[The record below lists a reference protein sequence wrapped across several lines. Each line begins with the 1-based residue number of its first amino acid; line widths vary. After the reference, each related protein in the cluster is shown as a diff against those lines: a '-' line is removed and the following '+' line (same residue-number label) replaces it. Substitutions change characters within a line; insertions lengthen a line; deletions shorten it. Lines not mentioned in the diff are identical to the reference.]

1 MKSKDSNEKT
11 TLNVKP
17 LKTSKTS
24 ITEPEFVAYRNEV
37 LRSQRVILSMP
48 VINQQLKSIHEFM
61 VDMYNS
67 WIITLD
73 EIENETNNLPKKKT
87 RTRRKK
93 RVTKSD

>member
-1 MKSKDSNEKT
+1 
-11 TLNVKP
+11 
-17 LKTSKTS
+17 
-24 ITEPEFVAYRNEV
+24 
-37 LRSQRVILSMP
+37 
-48 VINQQLKSIHEFM
+48 M